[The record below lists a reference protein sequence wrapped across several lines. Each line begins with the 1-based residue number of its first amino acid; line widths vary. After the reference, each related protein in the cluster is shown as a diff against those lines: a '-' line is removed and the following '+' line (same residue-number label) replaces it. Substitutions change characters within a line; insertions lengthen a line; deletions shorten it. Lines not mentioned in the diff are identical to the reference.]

1 MTFSILHTVL
11 SSLLFELPE
20 QNKIYCEDNKNEIAE
35 MICGP
40 NSSDNR
46 TAPLYPFWFHT
57 RDGQTEGAL

>member
-20 QNKIYCEDNKNEIAE
+20 QNKIYCEDNKNEITE
-35 MICGP
+35 MMICGP
-40 NSSDNR
+40 NSSDNM

-57 RDGQTEGAL
+57 RDG